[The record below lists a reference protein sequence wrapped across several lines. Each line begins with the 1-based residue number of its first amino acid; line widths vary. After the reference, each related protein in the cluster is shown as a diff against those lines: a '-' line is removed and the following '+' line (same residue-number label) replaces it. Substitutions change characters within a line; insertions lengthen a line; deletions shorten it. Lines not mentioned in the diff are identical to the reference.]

1 MSDLI
6 SRKTVMKYLQ
16 EQQANVIIEKAKHG
30 FVSEEVCDGMQ
41 AAVDA
46 FINFIVQLPT
56 IEAVPLSEIYRCI
69 AGHSNYHGD
78 SVLSA
83 MTCITEGKE
92 VKPIKPIEAV
102 PVVHGEW
109 IKEENTWICSVCRK
123 ENACAYDETLCRFTD
138 LFCPKCGAKMKGGT
152 E

>member
-6 SRKTVMKYLQ
+6 SRSALKKYMRDYKWEFALNSDFSK
-16 EQQANVIIEKAKHG
+16 AIE
-30 FVSEEVCDGMQ
+30 M
-41 AAVDA
+41 VD
-46 FINFIVQLPT
+46 VQPT

-102 PVVHGEW
+102 PVVEKNK
-109 IKEENTWICSVCRK
+109 II
-123 ENACAYDETLCRFTD
+123 DEFAERCKADIMCQTFGLHPINID
-138 LFCPKCGAKMKGGT
+138 KIAEQMKGGT
-152 E
+152 K